1 MRTCVFPLLVLAIT
15 IAQSGSGSAQGGSA
29 QGAGDPANGK
39 AVFAF
44 GNTSCTN
51 CHGLE
56 GQGGW
61 GPDLAGKAIT
71 YDKAIA
77 AIRNPTWRMPAFV
90 PSQLSDKEILDMVAY
105 WNSLPVAPAI
115 GKWRNEAPADGPRA
129 QQLAVNIIGCGQCHG
144 VTMSTPR
151 HGAAGMNADFEWFK
165 KQVYNHAT
173 VMPEQWKQLD
183 GEGPPRP
190 RGRVRMGNFSPRRV
204 PESQLQEI
212 WTWMNDL
219 GMVVPIQARLTG
231 GAPSASGT
239 TFTLDVENEG
249 LKDKGL
255 AAEDVTISVVLPA
268 GTKAVSATGTGYQ
281 GTKRD
286 EKANADVAVW
296 RLPKLAAHEHQ
307 NFTITIAGTPAS
319 EAGPRGTVAYA
330 KPTAKADAVVNF
342 ALQRPGG
349 RGRGGAQ

>member
-1 MRTCVFPLLVLAIT
+1 MRTSLFAIFLLVLAI
-15 IAQSGSGSAQGGSA
+15 AQAGTGTAQTPA
-29 QGAGDPANGK
+29 PAVGDPANGK

-61 GPDLAGKAIT
+61 GPDLAGRRIT
-71 YDKAIA
+71 YDQAVA
-77 AIRNPTWRMPAFV
+77 AIRNPIWRMPAFV

-105 WNSLPVAPAI
+105 WNTLPVATTI

-144 VTMSTPR
+144 NTMSTPR

-173 VMPEQWKQLD
+173 VMPDQWKQLD
-183 GEGPPRP
+183 AERT
-190 RGRVRMGNFSPRRV
+190 RGRVRMGNFSPKRL

-212 WTWMNDL
+212 WAWMNDL
-219 GMVVPIQARLTG
+219 GMVVPLVARLTG
-231 GAPSASGT
+231 GATTPNGT
-239 TFTLDVENEG
+239 TYTLDVENEG
-249 LKDKGL
+249 LRDKGL
-255 AAEDVTISVVLPA
+255 TAEDVTISLVLPP

-281 GTKRD
+281 GTRRD

-296 RLPKLAAHEHQ
+296 RVPKLVAHEHQ
-307 NFTITIAGTPAS
+307 NFTITLSGAPAGDAV
-319 EAGPRGTVAYA
+319 PRGTVGYA
-330 KPTAKADAVVNF
+330 KPTAKSDAVVNF

-349 RGRGGAQ
+349 RGRGAL

>member
-1 MRTCVFPLLVLAIT
+1 MRTSLFAILVLAIT
-15 IAQSGSGSAQGGSA
+15 MASSGSGAAQGGA
-29 QGAGDPANGK
+29 PQGAGDPANGK

-61 GPDLAGKAIT
+61 GPDLAGRKIT
-71 YDKAIA
+71 YDQAIK

-105 WNSLPVAPAI
+105 WDTLPVAQAI

-144 VTMSTPR
+144 NTMSTPR

-165 KQVYNHAT
+165 KQVYSHAT
-173 VMPEQWKQLD
+173 TMPDQWKQLD
-183 GEGPPRP
+183 SEAT
-190 RGRVRMGNFSPRRV
+190 RGRVRMGNFSPKRV

-219 GMVVPIQARLTG
+219 GMVVPIVARLTG
-231 GAPSASGT
+231 GAASGT
-239 TFTLDVENEG
+239 GTTYNLDVENEG
-249 LKDKGL
+249 LKDKGV
-255 AAEDVTISVVLPA
+255 AAEDVTVSVVLPA

-296 RLPKLAAHEHQ
+296 RLPKLVAHEHQ
-307 NFTITIAGTPAS
+307 NFTITLAGTPAGD
-319 EAGPRGTVAYA
+319 AVPRGSVAYA

-349 RGRGGAQ
+349 RGRGAQ

>member
-1 MRTCVFPLLVLAIT
+1 MLAIT
-15 IAQSGSGSAQGGSA
+15 IASSGSGAAQGGA
-29 QGAGDPANGK
+29 PQAAGDPANGK

-61 GPDLAGKAIT
+61 GPDLAGRRIT
-71 YDKAIA
+71 YDQAIK

-105 WNSLPVAPAI
+105 WNTLPVAQAI

-151 HGAAGMNADFEWFK
+151 HGAAGMNGDFEWFK

-183 GEGPPRP
+183 GEGPPTT
-190 RGRVRMGNFSPRRV
+190 RGRVRMGNFSPKRL

-219 GMVVPIQARLTG
+219 GMVVPFVARLTS
-231 GAPSASGT
+231 GATTAAGT
-239 TFTLDVENEG
+239 TYNLDVENEG
-249 LKDKGL
+249 LKDKGWT
-255 AAEDVTISVVLPA
+255 AEDVTISVTLPPA
-268 GTKAVSATGTGYQ
+268 PRRYQ
-281 GTKRD
+281 RRERD
-286 EKANADVAVW
+286 TRAPRRTRRPTPTSPCGAFPEW
-296 RLPKLAAHEHQ
+296 PRTIIRT
-307 NFTITIAGTPAS
+307 FTITLAGTPA
-319 EAGPRGTVAYA
+319 G
-330 KPTAKADAVVNF
+330 
-342 ALQRPGG
+342 
-349 RGRGGAQ
+349 

>member
-1 MRTCVFPLLVLAIT
+1 MRTSLFAILVLAIS
-15 IAQSGSGSAQGGSA
+15 IAQSGSGAAQGPA
-29 QGAGDPANGK
+29 QPAGDPANGK

-56 GQGGW
+56 AQGGW
-61 GPDLAGKAIT
+61 GPDLAGRRIT
-71 YDKAIA
+71 YDQAVA
-77 AIRNPTWRMPAFV
+77 AIRNPMWRMPAFV
-90 PSQLSDKEILDMVAY
+90 PSQLSDQEIRDMVAY
-105 WNSLPVAPAI
+105 WNTLPLAPAI
-115 GKWRNEAPADGPRA
+115 GKWRNEAPATGPRA
-129 QQLAVNIIGCGQCHG
+129 QQMAVNVLGCGQCHG
-144 VTMSTPR
+144 NTMSTPR

-183 GEGPPRP
+183 AERQ

-204 PESQLQEI
+204 PEAQLKEI
-212 WTWMNDL
+212 WDWMNEL
-219 GMVVPIQARLTG
+219 GMVVPLVARLTG
-231 GAPSASGT
+231 GQTTATGT
-239 TFTLDVENEG
+239 TYTLEVENEG

-255 AAEDVTISVVLPA
+255 TAEDVTISLVLPP

-281 GTKRD
+281 GANRD

-296 RLPKLAAHEHQ
+296 RLPKLVAHEHQ
-307 NFTITIAGTPAS
+307 NFTITLAGTA
-319 EAGPRGTVAYA
+319 AGDAVPRGTVAYA
-330 KPTAKADAVVNF
+330 KPTAKSDAVVNF

-349 RGRGGAQ
+349 RGRGGV

>member
-1 MRTCVFPLLVLAIT
+1 MRTSLFALLMLVLAV
-15 IAQSGSGSAQGGSA
+15 AQADTGAAQNAGQA
-29 QGAGDPANGK
+29 VGDPANGK

-56 GQGGW
+56 AQGGW
-61 GPDLAGKAIT
+61 GPDLAGRRIT
-71 YDKAIA
+71 YDQAVA
-77 AIRNPTWRMPAFV
+77 AIRNPMWRMPAFV
-90 PSQLSDKEILDMVAY
+90 PSQLSDKEILDMVTY
-105 WNSLPVAPAI
+105 WNTLPFAPVI
-115 GKWRNEAPADGPRA
+115 GKWRNEAPATGPRA
-129 QQLAVNIIGCGQCHG
+129 QQLAVNILGCGQCHG
-144 VTMSTPR
+144 NTMSTPR

-183 GEGPPRP
+183 AERQ

-204 PESQLQEI
+204 PEAQLKEI
-212 WTWMNDL
+212 WDWMNEL
-219 GMVVPIQARLTG
+219 GMVVPLVARLTG
-231 GAPSASGT
+231 GQTTATGT
-239 TFTLDVENEG
+239 TYTLEVENEG

-255 AAEDVTISVVLPA
+255 TAEDVTISLVLPP

-281 GTKRD
+281 GANRD

-296 RLPKLAAHEHQ
+296 RLPKLVAHEHQ
-307 NFTITIAGTPAS
+307 NFTITLAGAPAGD
-319 EAGPRGTVAYA
+319 AVPRGTVAYA
-330 KPTAKADAVVNF
+330 KPTAKSDAVVNF

-349 RGRGGAQ
+349 RGRGGV

>member
-1 MRTCVFPLLVLAIT
+1 MRTSLFVLLMLVVAV
-15 IAQSGSGSAQGGSA
+15 AQSGRGSAQSGA
-29 QGAGDPANGK
+29 PAAGDPANGK

-61 GPDLAGKAIT
+61 GPDLAGRRIT
-71 YDKAIA
+71 YDQAVA
-77 AIRNPTWRMPAFV
+77 AIRNPIWRMPAFV

-105 WNSLPVAPAI
+105 WNTLPVAPAI

-129 QQLAVNIIGCGQCHG
+129 QQLAVNIVGCGQCHG
-144 VTMSTPR
+144 NTMSTPR
-151 HGAAGMNADFEWFK
+151 HGAAGMSADFEWFK

-173 VMPEQWKQLD
+173 VMPDQWKQLD
-183 GEGPPRP
+183 SEEPTRT
-190 RGRVRMGNFSPRRV
+190 RGRVRMGNFSPKRL
-204 PESQLQEI
+204 PESTLQEI

-219 GMVVPIQARLTG
+219 GMVVPLVARITAG
-231 GAPSASGT
+231 QSGATGT
-239 TFTLDVENEG
+239 TYNLDVENEG
-249 LKDKGL
+249 LKGKGVS
-255 AAEDVTISVVLPA
+255 AEEVTVSLILPP

-281 GTKRD
+281 GTSRD

-296 RLPKLAAHEHQ
+296 RVPRMAAHDHQ
-307 NFTITIAGTPAS
+307 TFTIVLSGTATGD
-319 EAGPRGTVAYA
+319 AVPRGTVAYA
-330 KPTAKADAVVNF
+330 KPAAKADAVVNF
-342 ALQRPGG
+342 ALPRPGAG

>member
-1 MRTCVFPLLVLAIT
+1 MRTSLFAILVLAIS
-15 IAQSGSGSAQGGSA
+15 IAQSGSGAAQGPA
-29 QGAGDPANGK
+29 QPAGDPANGK

-56 GQGGW
+56 AQGGW
-61 GPDLAGKAIT
+61 GPDLAGRRIT
-71 YDKAIA
+71 YDQAVA
-77 AIRNPTWRMPAFV
+77 AIRNPMWRMPAFV
-90 PSQLSDKEILDMVAY
+90 PSQLSDQEIRDMVAY
-105 WNSLPVAPAI
+105 WNTLPLAPAI
-115 GKWRNEAPADGPRA
+115 GKWRNEAPATGPRA
-129 QQLAVNIIGCGQCHG
+129 QQMAVNVLGCGQCHG
-144 VTMSTPR
+144 NTMSTPR

-183 GEGPPRP
+183 AERQ

-204 PESQLQEI
+204 PEAQLKEI
-212 WTWMNDL
+212 WDWMNEL
-219 GMVVPIQARLTG
+219 GMVVPLVARLTG
-231 GAPSASGT
+231 GQTTATGT
-239 TFTLDVENEG
+239 TYTLEVENEG

-255 AAEDVTISVVLPA
+255 TAEDVTISLVLPP

-281 GTKRD
+281 GANRD

-296 RLPKLAAHEHQ
+296 RLPKLVAHEHQ
-307 NFTITIAGTPAS
+307 NFTITLAGTPAGD
-319 EAGPRGTVAYA
+319 AVPRGTVAYA
-330 KPTAKADAVVNF
+330 KPTAKSDAVVNF

-349 RGRGGAQ
+349 RGRGGV

>member
-1 MRTCVFPLLVLAIT
+1 MRTTLFAILVLAIT
-15 IAQSGSGSAQGGSA
+15 IAQSGSGAAQGPA
-29 QGAGDPANGK
+29 QQAAGDPANGK

-56 GQGGW
+56 AQGGW
-61 GPDLAGKAIT
+61 GPDLAGRRIT
-71 YDKAIA
+71 YDQAVA

-105 WNSLPVAPAI
+105 WNTLPLAPAI
-115 GKWRNEAPADGPRA
+115 GKWRNEAPADSPRA

-165 KQVYNHAT
+165 KQVYNHAS
-173 VMPEQWKQLD
+173 VMPDQWKQLD
-183 GEGPPRP
+183 PERN
-190 RGRVRMGNFSPRRV
+190 RGRVRMGNFSPRRL

-212 WTWMNDL
+212 WTWMNEL
-219 GMVVPIQARLTG
+219 GMVVPIVARLTSG
-231 GAPSASGT
+231 QGSSAGT
-239 TFTLDVENEG
+239 TYTLEVENEG

-255 AAEDVTISVVLPA
+255 TAEEVTISLTLA
-268 GTKAVSATGTGYQ
+268 DGTKAVSATGTGYQ
-281 GTKRD
+281 GTKKD
-286 EKANADVAVW
+286 EKSNADVAVW
-296 RLPKLAAHEHQ
+296 RLPKLVAHEHQ
-307 NFTITIAGTPAS
+307 NFTITVAGTPA
-319 EAGPRGTVAYA
+319 GDTVPRGTVAYA

-349 RGRGGAQ
+349 RGRGGV

>member
-1 MRTCVFPLLVLAIT
+1 MRTSLIAFLMLV
-15 IAQSGSGSAQGGSA
+15 IATALSGSGAAQSAAPQT
-29 QGAGDPANGK
+29 AGDPANGK

-61 GPDLAGKAIT
+61 GPDLAGRRIT
-71 YDKAIA
+71 YDQAIA
-77 AIRNPTWRMPAFV
+77 AIRNPMWRMPAFV
-90 PSQLSDKEILDMVAY
+90 PSQLSDKEVLDMVAY
-105 WNSLPVAPAI
+105 WNTLPVQPAI

-144 VTMSTPR
+144 ATMSTPR
-151 HGAAGMNADFEWFK
+151 HGAAAMNGDFEWFK

-173 VMPEQWKQLD
+173 TMPEQWRQLD
-183 GEGPPRP
+183 GEGPPTT
-190 RGRVRMGNFSPRRV
+190 RGRVRMGNFSPKRV

-219 GMVVPIQARLTG
+219 GMVVPFVARLTS
-231 GAPSASGT
+231 GATTAAGDRTTWRLRTRASRTKAGPR
-239 TFTLDVENEG
+239 
-249 LKDKGL
+249 KRS
-255 AAEDVTISVVLPA
+255 TISIALPP

-281 GTKRD
+281 GTKKD
-286 EKANADVAVW
+286 EKTNADVAVW
-296 RLPKLAAHEHQ
+296 RVPKIAAHDHQ
-307 NFTITIAGTPAS
+307 AFTITLAGTPAGD
-319 EAGPRGTVAYA
+319 AVPRGTVAYA
-330 KPTAKADAVVNF
+330 KPAAKSDAVVNF

-349 RGRGGAQ
+349 RGRGGQ

>member
-1 MRTCVFPLLVLAIT
+1 MRTPLFAILVLSIA
-15 IAQSGSGSAQGGSA
+15 IAQSGSGAAQSGA
-29 QGAGDPANGK
+29 APAAGDPANGK

-56 GQGGW
+56 AQGGW
-61 GPDLAGKAIT
+61 GPDLAGRKIT
-71 YDKAIA
+71 YDQAVA
-77 AIRNPTWRMPAFV
+77 AIRNPMWRMPAFV
-90 PSQLSDKEILDMVAY
+90 PSQLSDQEIRDMVAY
-105 WNSLPVAPAI
+105 WNTLPFAPAI
-115 GKWRNEAPADGPRA
+115 GKWRNEAPATGPRA
-129 QQLAVNIIGCGQCHG
+129 QQLAVNILGCGQCHG

-183 GEGPPRP
+183 AERQ

-212 WTWMNDL
+212 WDWMNEL
-219 GMVVPIQARLTG
+219 GMVVPLVARLTG
-231 GAPSASGT
+231 GQATATGT
-239 TFTLDVENEG
+239 TYTLEVENEG

-255 AAEDVTISVVLPA
+255 TAEDVTISLVLPP

-281 GTKRD
+281 GANRD

-296 RLPKLAAHEHQ
+296 RVPKLVAHEHQ
-307 NFTITIAGTPAS
+307 NFTITLAGTPAGD
-319 EAGPRGTVAYA
+319 AVPRGTVAYA

-349 RGRGGAQ
+349 RGRGGV

>member
-1 MRTCVFPLLVLAIT
+1 MRTALFGILVLAIA
-15 IAQSGSGSAQGGSA
+15 IAQSGTGAAQGGA
-29 QGAGDPANGK
+29 PQGAGDPANGK

-61 GPDLAGKAIT
+61 GPDLAGKGIT
-71 YDKAIA
+71 YDRAVA

-90 PSQLSDKEILDMVAY
+90 PSQLSDKEIMDMVAY
-105 WNSLPVAPAI
+105 WGTLPVAPAI
-115 GKWRNEAPADGPRA
+115 GKWRTEAPADAPRA

-144 VTMSTPR
+144 ATLSTPR
-151 HGAAGMNADFEWFK
+151 HGAAAMSADFEWFK
-165 KQVYNHAT
+165 KQVYSHAT
-173 VMPEQWKQLD
+173 AMPDQWKQLD
-183 GEGPPRP
+183 SEDPART
-190 RGRVRMGNFSPRRV
+190 RGRVRMGNFSPKRL

-219 GMVVPIQARLTG
+219 GIVVPIVARLTSG
-231 GAPSASGT
+231 QTSAAGT
-239 TFTLDVENEG
+239 TYSLVVENEG
-249 LKDKGL
+249 LKNKGV
-255 AAEDVTISVVLPA
+255 AAEDVTISVILPA
-268 GTKAVSATGTGYQ
+268 GTKAGAATGPGYE

-307 NFTITIAGTPAS
+307 EFTITLAGTPAGD
-319 EAGPRGTVAYA
+319 AVPRGTVGYA

-349 RGRGGAQ
+349 RGRGAAQ

>member
-1 MRTCVFPLLVLAIT
+1 MRTFPFAILVLAIS
-15 IAQSGSGSAQGGSA
+15 IAQGGSGAA
-29 QGAGDPANGK
+29 QGPAQQTAGDPANGK

-56 GQGGW
+56 AQGGW
-61 GPDLAGKAIT
+61 GPDLAGRRIT
-71 YDKAIA
+71 YDQAVA
-77 AIRNPTWRMPAFV
+77 AIRNPMWRMPAFV
-90 PSQLSDKEILDMVAY
+90 PSQLSDQEIRDMVAY
-105 WNSLPVAPAI
+105 WNTLPLAPAI
-115 GKWRNEAPADGPRA
+115 GKWRNEAPATGPRA
-129 QQLAVNIIGCGQCHG
+129 QQMAVNILGCGQCHG

-183 GEGPPRP
+183 ADRT

-212 WTWMNDL
+212 WDWMNEL
-219 GMVVPIQARLTG
+219 GMVVPLVARLTG
-231 GAPSASGT
+231 GQTTATGT
-239 TFTLDVENEG
+239 TYTLEVENEG

-255 AAEDVTISVVLPA
+255 TAEDVTISLVLPA

-281 GTKRD
+281 GTRKD

-296 RLPKLAAHEHQ
+296 RVPKLVAHEHQ
-307 NFTITIAGTPAS
+307 NFTITLAGTA
-319 EAGPRGTVAYA
+319 AGDAIPRGTVAYA

-349 RGRGGAQ
+349 RGRGGV